1 MIQTPFGLPFEAH
14 PYYTCRAY
22 STTGTVARTQNR
34 RSHDNFPETAS
45 SIRATGDAGV
55 DLLARY
61 ESTVQIREDQLVA
74 RCRAGDVEAFG
85 QVYAQYERQV
95 FRYAYHLVG
104 HREDADDIKQETF
117 LRAYQ
122 ALPHFKG
129 ECSMLCWLLRICGN
143 LCRDRLK
150 SRRRHTE
157 SLADPQTTQDL
168 WPGDARAQADPHTLL
183 EQRQARETLRR
194 ALAAMPP

>member
-1 MIQTPFGLPFEAH
+1 
-14 PYYTCRAY
+14 
-22 STTGTVARTQNR
+22 
-34 RSHDNFPETAS
+34 
-45 SIRATGDAGV
+45 V

-150 SRRRHTE
+150 SRRRHPE

-194 ALAAMPP
+194 ALAAMPPAHREILVLREIEELPYDEIAEVLGCSLASVKLRLFRARRLLRQRLTALIDAR